1 MSLVNL
7 CAISSGFFLPFTI
20 DRNFWSLS
28 GGNGPLCLKKVLGRS
43 SMDCVSSIVTES
55 VSVPVSE
62 AGKIGVAGIEVS
74 GSRESW
80 ESNGWEKKG

>member
-1 MSLVNL
+1 
-7 CAISSGFFLPFTI
+7 
-20 DRNFWSLS
+20 
-28 GGNGPLCLKKVLGRS
+28 
-43 SMDCVSSIVTES
+43 MDCVSSIVTES